1 MILSHLNDHDR
12 PPCAIKRFVADERAV
27 RTRSPWLRLAEVRL
41 ANTPMIKVLI
51 VADVRVYREGLTHA
65 LSRQSTLQVVG
76 SLSSGFDILTLM
88 ARLCPDVVL
97 IDMGISAVK
106 STLAQIRR
114 RFPYAKTVGLSV
126 NESEPEVMRCLEMGL
141 SGYVLRESSLD
152 DLLMTIKAAG
162 RGEIICPPR
171 ITAALVERV
180 TNLTEAQ
187 ERPNG
192 RLTYREREVS
202 TLATRGFSNKQIAG
216 HLHITVATVKNH
228 IHNALRKF
236 RVHTRRDLAR
246 VHESN
251 ETVVKLIGYILGLAS
266 WDLVPGFTI
275 PL

>member
-1 MILSHLNDHDR
+1 M
-12 PPCAIKRFVADERAV
+12 
-27 RTRSPWLRLAEVRL
+27 
-41 ANTPMIKVLI
+41 PMIKVLI
-51 VADVRVYREGLTHA
+51 IADVRVYREGLTHA

-180 TNLTEAQ
+180 TSLAEAQ

-192 RLTYREREVS
+192 RLTYREKEVS
-202 TLATRGFSNKQIAG
+202 TLANRGFSNKQIAEQ
-216 HLHITVATVKNH
+216 LHITVATAKNH
-228 IHNALRKF
+228 IHNVLRKLH
-236 RVHTRRDLAR
+236 VHTRRDLAR
-246 VHESN
+246 LHESN
-251 ETVVKLIGYILGLAS
+251 ETVVKLIGYILGLAC